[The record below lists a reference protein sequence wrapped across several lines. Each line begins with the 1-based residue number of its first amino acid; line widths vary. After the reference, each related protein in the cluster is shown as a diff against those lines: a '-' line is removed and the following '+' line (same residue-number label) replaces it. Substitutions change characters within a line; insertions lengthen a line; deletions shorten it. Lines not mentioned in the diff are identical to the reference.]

1 MVPQL
6 SPVLCALAF
15 LMTLETLVPTLVGRD
30 FVLVPEV
37 LVPHTL
43 EILVPAL
50 TMSDFVPVH
59 RALARHANYASYA
72 DGRHCFPADRNDP
85 HLLAS
90 LLQDYW
96 MPIAGINVSRWP
108 SAFTSSSSHS

>member
-1 MVPQL
+1 MVVLQL
-6 SPVLCALAF
+6 SLVLCALASPVAF
-15 LMTLETLVPTLVGRD
+15 EILVPTLVGRY

-37 LVPHTL
+37 LVPHML

-59 RALARHANYASYA
+59 RALARHANDASYA
-72 DGRHCFPADRNDP
+72 DGRHCFPAERNDP

-90 LLQDYW
+90 LLQNLLD
-96 MPIAGINVSRWP
+96 AQS
-108 SAFTSSSSHS
+108 